1 MKFSK
6 LITEVDFELLEWLWE
21 HGYPID
27 RIEEDGEVYYK
38 TPAMLCQNLKVNDE
52 II

>member
-27 RIEEDGEVYYK
+27 SSY
-38 TPAMLCQNLKVNDE
+38 A
-52 II
+52 

>member
-27 RIEEDGEVYYK
+27 RIERMERFTIK
-38 TPAMLCQNLKVNDE
+38 HRLCYAR
-52 II
+52 I